1 MLDAKLTVK
10 YDIIDNKDYDNL
22 DINFFRYTLNG
33 SLTPSQILGNN
44 FQFSKTE
51 GQSARSDLDLLA
63 PQNASNDK
71 KSLVETTTRLFSFYT
86 TYSYLPK
93 LTISLGLSHSER
105 TFDTFKLQLASKE
118 SDTIPLKLIYK
129 YSSKLNILYGVTYT
143 DTEIG
148 DRLLVN
154 NSLIRF
160 IPGYGTES
168 LYYNVGFSG
177 DILPKVSGSFD
188 VGYRSLEFSTAT
200 KDYNSFGTTS
210 SLAWEVTPKLRS
222 TLNFSRNFDV
232 SGAGS
237 TFNANNFQLSN
248 VYSIN
253 DEYKLSITLGYVD
266 KEYRANPNRF
276 LENLTREESLK
287 NASVR
292 LSYAPSRNF
301 NCSASY
307 NFIQADAG
315 KNYGYDLSEYEITAN
330 IKY

>member
-1 MLDAKLTVK
+1 MVIFCL
-10 YDIIDNKDYDNL
+10 
-22 DINFFRYTLNG
+22 
-33 SLTPSQILGNN
+33 
-44 FQFSKTE
+44 
-51 GQSARSDLDLLA
+51 
-63 PQNASNDK
+63 
-71 KSLVETTTRLFSFYT
+71 
-86 TYSYLPK
+86 
-93 LTISLGLSHSER
+93 
-105 TFDTFKLQLASKE
+105 
-118 SDTIPLKLIYK
+118 
-129 YSSKLNILYGVTYT
+129 
-143 DTEIG
+143 
-148 DRLLVN
+148 
-154 NSLIRF
+154 
-160 IPGYGTES
+160 
-168 LYYNVGFSG
+168 
-177 DILPKVSGSFD
+177 KVSGSFD

-292 LSYAPSRNF
+292 LSYAPSRNLIAVPHTILF
-301 NCSASY
+301 
-307 NFIQADAG
+307 
-315 KNYGYDLSEYEITAN
+315 KLTLERITVMIFLN
-330 IKY
+330 TKLLQI